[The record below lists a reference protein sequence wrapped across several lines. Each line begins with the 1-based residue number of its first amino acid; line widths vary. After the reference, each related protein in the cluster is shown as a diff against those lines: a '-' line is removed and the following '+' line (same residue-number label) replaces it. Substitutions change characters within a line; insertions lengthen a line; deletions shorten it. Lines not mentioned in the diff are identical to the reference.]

1 MNFLPIVARELRV
14 MSRREWLYWIRVA
27 FAAVGMVAAV
37 LMFYEGSRRHGQG
50 EEMLWLLS
58 AVTMLLALVSGSLFT
73 ADCISS
79 EKREDTLGF
88 LFLTNLK
95 GYDIVAG
102 KIAISA
108 ITTTAG
114 LLAMF
119 PVFFL
124 PLLAGGVTWAE
135 TVRVLLSICVSFLFT
150 LSFGVW
156 VSTRSIEARNAA
168 VAVLATMFLLVVLPM
183 LWIAA
188 LDEFFNI
195 RPSLLGVPQLS
206 PGMLLYFCARS
217 LVRKFRNKI
226 RVLDFRGYFFHR
238 KHCFQRVG
246 EQSVAEG
253 LADGGRRGKHQ
264 NATFSRCAVGG
275 RARGV
280 APGESVFSR
289 QTVRGSFTAPQ
300 ESNAM
305 GKNSVAGSTLY
316 FCDDVAVFIRR
327 G

>member
-1 MNFLPIVARELRV
+1 
-14 MSRREWLYWIRVA
+14 MSRRQWLYWIRVA

-88 LFLTNLK
+88 LFLTNLR

-168 VAVLATMFLLVVLPM
+168 LAVLATMFLLVVLPL

-195 RPSLLGVPQLS
+195 TPSLLGVPQLS
-206 PGMLLYFCARS
+206 PGMLLYFARDYWYENS
-217 LVRKFRNKI
+217 GTKYAYWISVGLFFIGSIVFSALASRGLRKSWQTESGAVNTKT
-226 RVLDFRGYFFHR
+226 
-238 KHCFQRVG
+238 QRSSRDARWEG
-246 EQSVAEG
+246 G
-253 LADGGRRGKHQ
+253 LAAWRRVNRFSADRPFEDLLLRRRKVMRWGRI
-264 NATFSRCAVGG
+264 
-275 RARGV
+275 
-280 APGESVFSR
+280 
-289 QTVRGSFTAPQ
+289 
-300 ESNAM
+300 
-305 GKNSVAGSTLY
+305 L
-316 FCDDVAVFIRR
+316 
-327 G
+327 